1 MGALPVLQQGSRAPF
16 CLSDHSLP
24 LFYMNDFSV
33 LGLLVSDLDITY
45 KLLVNQN
52 LAIERK
58 ADHIAISI
66 ERPGQMSKIVNL
78 LDRNGIHCE
87 ITDIADQ
94 IYQG

>member
-1 MGALPVLQQGSRAPF
+1 MGALPVLQQGSRASY

-24 LFYMNDFSV
+24 LFYMNDYSV

-45 KLLVNQN
+45 QILVNQN
-52 LAIERK
+52 HAIERK

-66 ERPGQMSKIVNL
+66 EWPGQISEIVNL
-78 LDRNGIHCE
+78 LDRNSISCE

>member
-16 CLSDHSLP
+16 CPSNHSLP
-24 LFYMNDFSV
+24 LFYMNDYSV

-45 KLLVNQN
+45 QLLVNQN
-52 LAIERK
+52 LAIVRN

-66 ERPGQMSKIVNL
+66 EWPGQISEIVNL
-78 LDRNGIHCE
+78 LDRNGIDCE